1 MEKIMDLLIN
11 ADNVRMMLM
20 VMIGYCWYVKLG
32 SSFDKKL
39 GGLEKRIDGVEHSLS
54 SSLNKRI
61 DDVEHSLSSSINQ
74 LKTNDIAHLNS
85 AIKALTFTLEKKK
98 LIEREDKEFVDSMLG

>member
-11 ADNVRMMLM
+11 ADNVRMILLAI
-20 VMIGYCWYVKLG
+20 VGYCWYLR
-32 SSFDKKL
+32 L
-39 GGLEKRIDGVEHSLS
+39 GGQMKGLEYSLNKRIDEVEHSLS
-54 SSLNKRI
+54 KRI
-61 DDVEHSLSSSINQ
+61 DDVEHSLGSSINQ